1 MSQPASL
8 LQLTLQSKAHSY
20 PIVVQAGL
28 LSDLGKHLR
37 QTLPQANKLLL
48 VSDANIAPHWLAQAQ
63 AACQAQ
69 GWGCHTVILPAGETA
84 KTTDSLHTLLAQ
96 ADEAGLT
103 RNDALVALG
112 GGVMGDT
119 VGLAAALYYRGCG
132 FVQVPTTLLAM
143 VDSSV
148 GGKVAIN
155 GPRVKNSIGA
165 FYHPH
170 AVLMD
175 TDILATLPQREW
187 LAGMAE
193 VAKYALLENAALGGQ
208 PVSALPMDKPVLPLW
223 PWLLQHASALQQPPS
238 PSNPHLSTEMVTAL
252 LLTCCAL
259 KAAVV
264 MRDPD
269 ETGGQLDATGR
280 IALNLGHTFGHAYE
294 QTLGYGTLLHGEA
307 VALGLRLAVATSLH
321 LGLLADEEAT
331 TVQDGLTALGLGLT
345 WPSLHKAPAET
356 LVAAMSRDKKVRQGK
371 VRLVLPTSPLGCL
384 VIKDDVPSELLVSL
398 FEKQAV

>member
-1 MSQPASL
+1 V
-8 LQLTLQSKAHSY
+8 T
-20 PIVVQAGL
+20 
-28 LSDLGKHLR
+28 
-37 QTLPQANKLLL
+37 
-48 VSDANIAPHWLAQAQ
+48 DANVAPLWLAQAQ
-63 AACQAQ
+63 ATCQAQ
-69 GWGCHTVILPAGETA
+69 GWVSNSVILPAGETA
-84 KTTDSLHTLLAQ
+84 KTTDCLHAILAK
-96 ADEAGLT
+96 ADEFNLT
-103 RNDALVALG
+103 RNDALIALG
-112 GGVMGDT
+112 GGVVGDT

-132 FVQVPTTLLAM
+132 FVQVPSTLLAM

-155 GPRVKNSIGA
+155 GARVKNSIGA

-175 TDILATLPQREW
+175 TDLLATLPRREW

-193 VAKYALLENAALGGQ
+193 VAKYALIEHAALGGQ
-208 PVSALPMDKPVLPLW
+208 PALALPLADPVLPLW

-238 PSNPHLSTEMVTAL
+238 STNPLLTPERLKAL

-331 TVQDGLTALGLGLT
+331 TVQAGLTALGLGLA
-345 WPSLHKAPAET
+345 WPSLQEAPAET
-356 LVAAMSRDKKVRQGK
+356 LVVAMSRDKKVRQGK
-371 VRLVLPTSPLGCL
+371 VRLVLPSSPLGNL
-384 VIKDDVPSELLVSL
+384 VIKDNVPSELLVTL
-398 FEKQAV
+398 FEAQGA